1 MLKVE
6 KLDVTINGNHILKN
20 MNFEVKEG
28 ERIAIIGPSGCG
40 KSTLLRTLNGLQ
52 DPTKGKI
59 LFKDMDIND
68 PKEEIGIIGTKL
80 GMIFQQFNL
89 FPHLTILKNITLAPV
104 KLKLLTEEEAI
115 KKAKVLLKKVNLADK
130 EDFYPHELS
139 GGQMQRVAIART
151 LIMEP
156 EIILADEPTS
166 ALDPEMVGEVMEI
179 LKRIGEKGK
188 TMIVVTHE
196 MKFIEEFATRVIFID
211 KGEIIEDATS
221 EEILHKPKTK
231 RLKEFLS
238 QIND

>member
-1 MLKVE
+1 MLKVDN
-6 KLDVTINGNHILKN
+6 LDVTINGNHILKK
-20 MNFEVKEG
+20 MNFEVKEQ

-40 KSTLLRTLNGLQ
+40 KSTLLRTLNGLLK
-52 DPTKGKI
+52 PSGGKV
-59 LFKDMDIND
+59 LFKGININD
-68 PKEEIGIIGTKL
+68 PKKEIGKIGTKL

-89 FPHLTILKNITLAPV
+89 FPHLTILRNITLAPV
-104 KLKLLTEEEAI
+104 KLKILSEKEAN
-115 KKAKVLLKKVNLADK
+115 KKAKELLKKVNLSDK

-139 GGQMQRVAIART
+139 GGQQQRVAIART

-166 ALDPEMVGEVMEI
+166 ALDPEMVGEVMDI
-179 LKRIGEKGK
+179 LKKIGENGK

-211 KGEIIEDATS
+211 EGKIIEDAPS
-221 EEILHKPKTK
+221 HEALHNPKSK